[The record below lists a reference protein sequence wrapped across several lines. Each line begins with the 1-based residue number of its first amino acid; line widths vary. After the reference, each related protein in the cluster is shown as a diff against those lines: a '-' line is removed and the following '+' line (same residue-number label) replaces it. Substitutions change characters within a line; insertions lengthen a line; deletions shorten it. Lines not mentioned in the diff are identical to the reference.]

1 MDATTRWRQKA
12 WKSARMRGPLPS
24 CIRLAL
30 ARWCLALLASL
41 AACPAAWAHPHVWV
55 VASCEVIYGA
65 DGRVVAV
72 KHHWTFD
79 DAYSSYA
86 VQGLD
91 TNHDGVT
98 SREELADLAKVNT
111 ESLGEFGFFT
121 VLKADGKR
129 QDFGPPQD
137 YWLDYDKGQLTLNFT
152 LPVKDAV
159 VARRT
164 LILDVYDPTFFVDF
178 SYADGDDAVRL
189 ANAPKGCAIQMSRPK
204 KPDTASLGKLSED
217 YFANA
222 NMGFQFA
229 SKVIVACP

>member
-1 MDATTRWRQKA
+1 MRSTTRRTWPKRWAA
-12 WKSARMRGPLPS
+12 W
-24 CIRLAL
+24 
-30 ARWCLALLASL
+30 LLAVLGLLSEVGV
-41 AACPAAWAHPHVWV
+41 ARAHPHVWV
-55 VASCEVIYGA
+55 VASCEVVYGT
-65 DGRVVAV
+65 DGKVVAV
-72 KHHWTFD
+72 KHHWVFD
-79 DAYSSYA
+79 EAYSSYA

-91 TNHDGVT
+91 TNHDGIT

-111 ESLGEFGFFT
+111 ESLAEFGYFT

-129 QDFGPPQD
+129 QDFGAPTD
-137 YWLDYDKGQLTLNFT
+137 YWLDYDAAKTQLTLNFT
-152 LPVKDAV
+152 LPVKEATA
-159 VARRT
+159 ARRT

-189 ANAPKGCAIQMSRPK
+189 ANAPKGCAIQLSRPK
-204 KPDTASLGKLSED
+204 KPDTAGLAKLSED